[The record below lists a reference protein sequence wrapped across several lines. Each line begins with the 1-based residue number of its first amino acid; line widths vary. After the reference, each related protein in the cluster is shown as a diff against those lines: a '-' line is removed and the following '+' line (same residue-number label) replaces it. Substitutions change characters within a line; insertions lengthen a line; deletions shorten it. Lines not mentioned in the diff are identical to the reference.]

1 MSRWRGI
8 YPDLI
13 FNTLQVKGIAQRPP
27 DTAVTL
33 PRGNGNVDII
43 DEAGMLVRPLATAR
57 RLTIAAAVLA
67 IALGCGLVSCND
79 QQTDTKPA
87 APAPAQPAAI
97 QAPPP
102 KPVVTLILTWMNAD
116 QPPQTTQTAFH
127 DLASCVQARDA
138 AIAEGRRLALEA
150 LATQPTVQSTAQPS
164 DQAAGRRYLGRTL
177 LPADAGAPPPAPA
190 PTISP
195 NVPKVAAIC
204 AST

>member
-1 MSRWRGI
+1 
-8 YPDLI
+8 
-13 FNTLQVKGIAQRPP
+13 
-27 DTAVTL
+27 
-33 PRGNGNVDII
+33 
-43 DEAGMLVRPLATAR
+43 MLARPLATAR

-67 IALGCGLVSCND
+67 ITLGCGLVSCND
-79 QQTDTKPA
+79 QQTDPKPA
-87 APAPAQPAAI
+87 APAQPAAI

-116 QPPQTTQTAFH
+116 QPPQTTQTALH

-150 LATQPTVQSTAQPS
+150 LATQPTVQPTAQPS
-164 DQAAGRRYLGRTL
+164 DQAAGRRYIGRTL

-190 PTISP
+190 PTSSP